1 MYQIDYNSHFDFRSV
16 NSFQNYSYLQA
27 YIFRHHVFNNLQDFL
42 PIISVREVWK
52 KILIINPA
60 FLVNKQKKLPKNFT
74 VSVVI
79 LKQNSRVIKLQRNL
93 TSKNEKT
100 KEKKAPP
107 QKK

>member
-1 MYQIDYNSHFDFRSV
+1 M
-16 NSFQNYSYLQA
+16 
-27 YIFRHHVFNNLQDFL
+27 FNNLQDFL

-107 QKK
+107 PQKKNNNKINVIYQLSPTFLIVTIYPILLNFM